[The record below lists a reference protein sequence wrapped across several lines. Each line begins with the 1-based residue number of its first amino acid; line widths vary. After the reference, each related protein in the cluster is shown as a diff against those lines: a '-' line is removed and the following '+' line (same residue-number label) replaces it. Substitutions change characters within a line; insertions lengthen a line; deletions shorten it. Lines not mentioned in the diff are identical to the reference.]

1 MVVTDANIRDLLN
14 RPRGLISGTITEYL
28 SIRNTQVDKMAR
40 NADYVATTA
49 YAVTTAE
56 KENAVKLLVSMDCLL
71 VLIDTIP
78 TFYPEND
85 RGEQDRRFR
94 SQLRVFEQRAKEAL
108 DLISEKAGTAYATGS
123 TTSRIT
129 S

>member
-56 KENAVKLLVSMDCLL
+56 KENAVH
-71 VLIDTIP
+71 
-78 TFYPEND
+78 N
-85 RGEQDRRFR
+85 
-94 SQLRVFEQRAKEAL
+94 
-108 DLISEKAGTAYATGS
+108 
-123 TTSRIT
+123 
-129 S
+129 